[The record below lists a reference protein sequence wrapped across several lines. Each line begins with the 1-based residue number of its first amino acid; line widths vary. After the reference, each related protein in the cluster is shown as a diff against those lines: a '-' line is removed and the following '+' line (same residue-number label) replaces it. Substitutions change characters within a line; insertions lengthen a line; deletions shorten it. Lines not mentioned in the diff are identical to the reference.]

1 MKDKPSVLRPTDDE
15 ARQLARQLM
24 AEAPWVALAVLEP
37 ATGWPSISR
46 TIIALD
52 EDGVPFILVSALAA
66 HTGALKT
73 DGRCSFLAGEPGK
86 GDPLAYPRLSVQA
99 QAFQVTR
106 EHPDFPALRDRFLNR
121 HPKAQL
127 YIDLPDFCFFC
138 LMPQSGSLNGGFG
151 KAFRLEGQDLVGR
164 A

>member
-86 GDPLAYPRLSVQA
+86 GIRLPIRASA
-99 QAFQVTR
+99 S
-106 EHPDFPALRDRFLNR
+106 R
-121 HPKAQL
+121 HRR
-127 YIDLPDFCFFC
+127 
-138 LMPQSGSLNGGFG
+138 
-151 KAFRLEGQDLVGR
+151 FRLRVNIRIFRPCEI
-164 A
+164 AFSTAIPKHNSTSIFPISAFFA

>member
-1 MKDKPSVLRPTDDE
+1 MNEKTSVLRPTDDE
-15 ARQLARQLM
+15 ARQLARRLIS
-24 AEAPWVALAVLEP
+24 EAPHVALSVLEP
-37 ATGWPSISR
+37 TTGWPSISR

-73 DGRCSFLAGEPGK
+73 DGRCSFLAGEPGR
-86 GDPLAYPRLSVQA
+86 GDPLAHPRLSVQA
-99 QAFQVTR
+99 QAQQIAR
-106 EHPDFPALRDRFLNR
+106 EHPYFSALRDRFLNR

-127 YIDLPDFCFFC
+127 YIDLPDFCFFR